1 MIGLVLADI
10 VTQVVVAVLLSFGWH
25 TDTYRMVSHGHGA
38 FELCLPS
45 LGFFIT
51 KLTLR
56 CLFWAIVSHMI
67 KWVATVGVGS
77 RA

>member
-1 MIGLVLADI
+1 M
-10 VTQVVVAVLLSFGWH
+10 TQIVVAVFLSFGWH
-25 TDTYRMVSHGHGA
+25 TDTYRMVSHGDGA

-45 LGFFIT
+45 LGFFFT

-56 CLFWAIVSHMI
+56 CLFWAIVGHMI
-67 KWVATVGVGS
+67 KWVATVGVGG